1 MKNVNEHLI
10 QSDSIVELV
19 KALVKF
25 QGLFQNASLKKDG
38 KNNHLKNGYVTLD
51 NLLITIRPMLI
62 ECGLVIC
69 QDMTGD
75 FLSTTIYHTSGE
87 FRTSMMPFS
96 PMTGNKGTNAL
107 QDMGGGITYA
117 KRYSL
122 SAILCINVDTD
133 NDGYN
138 APIQKEDLKVS
149 QPIVDKKPV
158 PNDKW
163 NEVVKPWIIEK
174 PLIRISEAIKMYAL
188 TDTQR
193 EELSNLI

>member
-1 MKNVNEHLI
+1 MRHVNENLI
-10 QSDSIVELV
+10 QSETITELV

-38 KNNHLKNGYVTLD
+38 KNAHLKNGYVTLD
-51 NLLITIRPMLI
+51 NLLTTIRPMLI

-96 PMTGNKGTNAL
+96 PMSGNKGTNAL

-122 SAILCINVDTD
+122 SAILCINVDVDTD
-133 NDGYN
+133 AVG
-138 APIQKEDLKVS
+138 APIQKEDLVVSENSKTPVETEEQFNKLIDWIKVN
-149 QPIVDKKPV
+149 PV
-158 PNDKW
+158 MRVGN
-163 NEVVKPWIIEK
+163 
-174 PLIRISEAIKMYAL
+174 AIKKYKL
-188 TDTQR
+188 TKEQLKIV
-193 EELSNLI
+193 EELL

>member
-1 MKNVNEHLI
+1 MRNVNEHLI
-10 QSDSIVELV
+10 QSETITELV

-38 KNNHLKNGYVTLD
+38 KNAHLKNGYVTLD
-51 NLLITIRPMLI
+51 NLLTTIRPMLI

-96 PMTGNKGTNAL
+96 PMSGNKGTNAL

-122 SAILCINVDTD
+122 SAILCINVDVDTD
-133 NDGYN
+133 AVGS
-138 APIQKEDLKVS
+138 PIQKEDLVVSENSKTPVETEEQFSKLIDWIKVN
-149 QPIVDKKPV
+149 PV
-158 PNDKW
+158 MRVGN
-163 NEVVKPWIIEK
+163 
-174 PLIRISEAIKMYAL
+174 AIKKYKL
-188 TDTQR
+188 TKEQLKIV
-193 EELSNLI
+193 EELL

>member
-10 QSDSIVELV
+10 QSETITELV

-25 QGLFQNASLKKDG
+25 QGLFQTASLKKDG

-51 NLLITIRPMLI
+51 NLLSTIRPMLV

-96 PMTGNKGTNAL
+96 PMSGNKGTNAL

-122 SAILCINVDTD
+122 SAILCINVDVDTD
-133 NDGYN
+133 AVG
-138 APIQKEDLKVS
+138 APVKKEDLVVSESSKKSVDQEQFEKLVEWVKVN
-149 QPIVDKKPV
+149 PV
-158 PNDKW
+158 M
-163 NEVVKPWIIEK
+163 
-174 PLIRISEAIKMYAL
+174 RISNAL
-188 TDTQR
+188 KNYKLSKEQLKTI
-193 EELSNLI
+193 EELI

>member
-1 MKNVNEHLI
+1 MRNVNEHLI
-10 QSDSIVELV
+10 QSETITELV

-38 KNNHLKNGYVTLD
+38 KNPHLKNQYVTLD
-51 NLLITIRPMLI
+51 NLLTTIRPMLI

-96 PMTGNKGTNAL
+96 PMSGNKGTNAL

-122 SAILCINVDTD
+122 SAILCINVDVDTD
-133 NDGYN
+133 AVG
-138 APIQKEDLKVS
+138 APIQKEDLVVSENSKTPVETEEQFNKLIDWIKVN
-149 QPIVDKKPV
+149 PV
-158 PNDKW
+158 MRVGN
-163 NEVVKPWIIEK
+163 
-174 PLIRISEAIKMYAL
+174 AIKKYKL
-188 TDTQR
+188 TKEQLKIV
-193 EELSNLI
+193 EELL

>member
-1 MKNVNEHLI
+1 MKVNEYLI
-10 QSDSIVELV
+10 QSETITELV

-25 QGLFQNASLKKDG
+25 QGLFQTASLKKDG
-38 KNNHLKNGYVTLD
+38 KNAHLKNGYVTLD
-51 NLLITIRPMLI
+51 NLLSTIRPMLI

-96 PMTGNKGTNAL
+96 PMSGNKGTNAL

-122 SAILCINVDTD
+122 SAILCINVDVDTD
-133 NDGYN
+133 AVG
-138 APIQKEDLKVS
+138 APVQKEDLVVSESSKKAVDQEQFEKLVEWVKVN
-149 QPIVDKKPV
+149 PV
-158 PNDKW
+158 M
-163 NEVVKPWIIEK
+163 
-174 PLIRISEAIKMYAL
+174 RISNAL
-188 TDTQR
+188 KNYKLSKEQLQTI
-193 EELSNLI
+193 EELLG

>member
-10 QSDSIVELV
+10 QSETITELV

-25 QGLFQNASLKKDG
+25 QGLFQTASLKKDG

-51 NLLITIRPMLI
+51 NLLSTIRPMLI

-96 PMTGNKGTNAL
+96 PMSGNKGTNAL

-122 SAILCINVDTD
+122 SAILCINVDVDTD
-133 NDGYN
+133 AVG
-138 APIQKEDLKVS
+138 APVKKEDLVVSESSKKSVDQEQFEKLVEWVKVN
-149 QPIVDKKPV
+149 PV
-158 PNDKW
+158 M
-163 NEVVKPWIIEK
+163 
-174 PLIRISEAIKMYAL
+174 RISNAL
-188 TDTQR
+188 KNYKLSKEQLKTI
-193 EELSNLI
+193 EELIS

>member
-10 QSDSIVELV
+10 QSETITELV

-38 KNNHLKNGYVTLD
+38 KNAHLKNGYVTLD
-51 NLLITIRPMLI
+51 NLLTTIRPMLI

-96 PMTGNKGTNAL
+96 PMSGNKGTNAL

-122 SAILCINVDTD
+122 SAILCINVDVDTD
-133 NDGYN
+133 AVG
-138 APIQKEDLKVS
+138 APIQKEQLTYQKE
-149 QPIVDKKPV
+149 V
-158 PNDKW
+158 PEDKW
-163 NEVVKPWIIEK
+163 EKVLNWVKEK
-174 PLIRISEAIKMYAL
+174 PLVRISEAIKMYKL
-188 TDTQR
+188 TSEQKQ
-193 EELSNLI
+193 ELSNLI

>member
-1 MKNVNEHLI
+1 MKPLLI
-10 QSDSIVELV
+10 QSETITELV

-38 KNNHLKNGYVTLD
+38 KNAHLKNGYVTLD
-51 NLLITIRPMLI
+51 NLLVTIRPMLI

-96 PMTGNKGTNAL
+96 PMSGNKGTNAL

-133 NDGYN
+133 TDAIG
-138 APIQKEDLKVS
+138 APIQKEQLTYQKE
-149 QPIVDKKPV
+149 V
-158 PNDKW
+158 PEDKW
-163 NEVVKPWIIEK
+163 EKVFNWVKEK
-174 PLIRISEAIKMYAL
+174 PLVRIAEAMKMYKL
-188 TDTQR
+188 TSEQKQ
-193 EELSNLI
+193 ELSNLIEYSSNV

>member
-1 MKNVNEHLI
+1 MRNVNEHLI
-10 QSDSIVELV
+10 QSETITELV

-38 KNNHLKNGYVTLD
+38 KNAHLKNGYVTLD
-51 NLLITIRPMLI
+51 NLLTTIRPMLI

-96 PMTGNKGTNAL
+96 PMSGNKGTNAL

-122 SAILCINVDTD
+122 SAILCINVDVDTD
-133 NDGYN
+133 AVG
-138 APIQKEDLKVS
+138 APIQKEDLVVSENSKTPVETEEQFNKLIDWIKVN
-149 QPIVDKKPV
+149 PV
-158 PNDKW
+158 MRVGN
-163 NEVVKPWIIEK
+163 
-174 PLIRISEAIKMYAL
+174 AIKKYKL
-188 TDTQR
+188 TKEQLKIV
-193 EELSNLI
+193 EELL

>member
-10 QSDSIVELV
+10 QSETITELV

-38 KNNHLKNGYVTLD
+38 KNAHLKNGYVTLD
-51 NLLITIRPMLI
+51 NLLVTIRPMLI

-96 PMTGNKGTNAL
+96 PMSGNKGTNAL

-122 SAILCINVDTD
+122 SAILCINVDVDTD
-133 NDGYN
+133 AVGS
-138 APIQKEDLKVS
+138 PIQKEDLVVS
-149 QPIVDKKPV
+149 ENSKTPV
-158 PNDKW
+158 ETEEQFNK
-163 NEVVKPWIIEK
+163 
-174 PLIRISEAIKMYAL
+174 LI
-188 TDTQR
+188 D
-193 EELSNLI
+193 

>member
-1 MKNVNEHLI
+1 MRNVNEHLI
-10 QSDSIVELV
+10 QSETITELV

-25 QGLFQNASLKKDG
+25 QGLFQTASLKKDG

-51 NLLITIRPMLI
+51 NLLSTIRPMLI

-96 PMTGNKGTNAL
+96 PMSGNKGTNAL

-122 SAILCINVDTD
+122 SACLQISVDTD
-133 NDGYN
+133 TDGN
-138 APIQKEDLKVS
+138 SAPIQKEELQVSDNGKKEIEAEKWDELVKWITVNPVIRMVKVKQQYKLS
-149 QPIVDKKPV
+149 KEQIQELD
-158 PNDKW
+158 
-163 NEVVKPWIIEK
+163 EK
-174 PLIRISEAIKMYAL
+174 FLG
-188 TDTQR
+188 
-193 EELSNLI
+193 

>member
-1 MKNVNEHLI
+1 MRNVNEHLI
-10 QSDSIVELV
+10 QSETITELV

-38 KNNHLKNGYVTLD
+38 KNAHLKNGYVTLD
-51 NLLITIRPMLI
+51 NLLVTIRPMLI

-96 PMTGNKGTNAL
+96 PMSGNKGTNAL

-122 SAILCINVDTD
+122 SAILCINVDVDTD
-133 NDGYN
+133 AVG
-138 APIQKEDLKVS
+138 APIQKEDLVVSENSKTPVETEEQFNKLIDWIKVN
-149 QPIVDKKPV
+149 PV
-158 PNDKW
+158 MRVGN
-163 NEVVKPWIIEK
+163 
-174 PLIRISEAIKMYAL
+174 AIKKYKL
-188 TDTQR
+188 TKEQLKIV
-193 EELSNLI
+193 EELL

>member
-1 MKNVNEHLI
+1 MRNVNEHLI
-10 QSDSIVELV
+10 QSETITELV

-38 KNNHLKNGYVTLD
+38 KNAHLKNGYVTLD
-51 NLLITIRPMLI
+51 NLLTTIRPMLI

-96 PMTGNKGTNAL
+96 PMSGNKGTNAL

-122 SAILCINVDTD
+122 SAILCINVDVDTD
-133 NDGYN
+133 AVG
-138 APIQKEDLKVS
+138 APIQKEDLVVSENSKTPVETEEQFNKLIDWIKVN
-149 QPIVDKKPV
+149 PV
-158 PNDKW
+158 MRVGN
-163 NEVVKPWIIEK
+163 
-174 PLIRISEAIKMYAL
+174 AIKKYKL
-188 TDTQR
+188 SKEQLKIV
-193 EELSNLI
+193 EELL

>member
-10 QSDSIVELV
+10 QSETITELV

-25 QGLFQNASLKKDG
+25 QGLFQTASLKKDG

-51 NLLITIRPMLI
+51 NLLSTIRPMLI

-96 PMTGNKGTNAL
+96 PMSGNKGTNAL

-122 SAILCINVDTD
+122 SAILCINVDVDTD
-133 NDGYN
+133 AVG
-138 APIQKEDLKVS
+138 APVQKEDLVVSESSKKAVDQEQFEKLVEWVKVN
-149 QPIVDKKPV
+149 PV
-158 PNDKW
+158 M
-163 NEVVKPWIIEK
+163 
-174 PLIRISEAIKMYAL
+174 RISNAL
-188 TDTQR
+188 KNYKLSKEQLQTI
-193 EELSNLI
+193 EELLG

>member
-1 MKNVNEHLI
+1 MRNVNEHLI
-10 QSDSIVELV
+10 QSETITELV

-38 KNNHLKNGYVTLD
+38 KNAHLKNGYVTLD
-51 NLLITIRPMLI
+51 NLLVTIRPMLI

-96 PMTGNKGTNAL
+96 PMSGNKGTNAL

-122 SAILCINVDTD
+122 SAILCINVDVDTD
-133 NDGYN
+133 AVGS
-138 APIQKEDLKVS
+138 PIQKEDLVVSENSKTPVETEEQFNKLIDWIKVN
-149 QPIVDKKPV
+149 PV
-158 PNDKW
+158 MRVGN
-163 NEVVKPWIIEK
+163 
-174 PLIRISEAIKMYAL
+174 AIKKYKL
-188 TDTQR
+188 TKEQLKIV
-193 EELSNLI
+193 EELL

>member
-1 MKNVNEHLI
+1 MRHVNENLI
-10 QSDSIVELV
+10 QSETITELV

-38 KNNHLKNGYVTLD
+38 KNAHLKNGYVTLD
-51 NLLITIRPMLI
+51 NLLTTIRPMLI

-96 PMTGNKGTNAL
+96 PMSGNKGTNAL

-122 SAILCINVDTD
+122 SAILCINVDVDTD
-133 NDGYN
+133 AVG
-138 APIQKEDLKVS
+138 APIQKEDLVVSENSKTPVETEEQFSKLIDWIKVN
-149 QPIVDKKPV
+149 PV
-158 PNDKW
+158 MRVGN
-163 NEVVKPWIIEK
+163 
-174 PLIRISEAIKMYAL
+174 AIKKYKL
-188 TDTQR
+188 TKEQLKIV
-193 EELSNLI
+193 EELL

>member
-1 MKNVNEHLI
+1 MRNVNEHLI
-10 QSDSIVELV
+10 QSETITELV

-25 QGLFQNASLKKDG
+25 QGLFQTASLKKDG

-51 NLLITIRPMLI
+51 NLLSTIRPMLI

-96 PMTGNKGTNAL
+96 PMSGNKGTNAL

-122 SAILCINVDTD
+122 SAILCINVDVDTD
-133 NDGYN
+133 AVG
-138 APIQKEDLKVS
+138 APVQKEDLVVSESSKKAVDQEQFEKLVEWVKVN
-149 QPIVDKKPV
+149 PV
-158 PNDKW
+158 M
-163 NEVVKPWIIEK
+163 
-174 PLIRISEAIKMYAL
+174 RISNAL
-188 TDTQR
+188 KNYKLSKEQLKTI
-193 EELSNLI
+193 EELI

>member
-10 QSDSIVELV
+10 QSETITELV

-25 QGLFQNASLKKDG
+25 QGLFQTASLKKDG

-51 NLLITIRPMLI
+51 NLLSTIRPMLI

-96 PMTGNKGTNAL
+96 PMSGNKGTNAL

-122 SAILCINVDTD
+122 SAILCINVDVDTD
-133 NDGYN
+133 AVG
-138 APIQKEDLKVS
+138 APVKKEDLVVSESSKKSVDQEQFEKLVEWVKVN
-149 QPIVDKKPV
+149 PV
-158 PNDKW
+158 M
-163 NEVVKPWIIEK
+163 
-174 PLIRISEAIKMYAL
+174 RISNAL
-188 TDTQR
+188 KNYKLSKEQLKTI
-193 EELSNLI
+193 EELI

>member
-1 MKNVNEHLI
+1 MRNVNEHLI
-10 QSDSIVELV
+10 QSETITELV

-38 KNNHLKNGYVTLD
+38 KNAHLKNGYVTLD
-51 NLLITIRPMLI
+51 NLLVTIRPMLI

-96 PMTGNKGTNAL
+96 PMSGNKGTNAL

-122 SAILCINVDTD
+122 SAILCINVDVDTD
-133 NDGYN
+133 AVG
-138 APIQKEDLKVS
+138 APIQKEDLVVSENSKTPVETEEQFNKLIDWIKVN
-149 QPIVDKKPV
+149 PV
-158 PNDKW
+158 MRVGN
-163 NEVVKPWIIEK
+163 
-174 PLIRISEAIKMYAL
+174 AIKKYKL
-188 TDTQR
+188 SKEQLKIV
-193 EELSNLI
+193 EELL